1 MDDCTVSQ
9 SENRL
14 YYDGTAKYPEITV
27 SYDGMIL
34 VLGTDY
40 TVHYSNN
47 INAGTATAHLEGIG
61 KYSGARSI
69 EFTIYKAAP
78 TLQFTYANVDKTLG
92 DAAFTNKLT
101 VNTDGNVTYSS
112 SNPSVAVVNES
123 SGLVTLKGAG
133 TVAITANAAEG
144 QNYTSGSAAYK
155 LTVEQPSSAEL
166 SSLTYSFGNSNFAFG
181 YSALY
186 QIPLSSYQMVFSDIK
201 ARELFRDLGGVWGG
215 SCYGMSSTSGMFNV
229 KNSGMVIGDF
239 NTSANRVEDLKVTD
253 KNHKLDITLR
263 TWIEAMHVSQYDSS
277 VQRCFAY
284 NEDLD
289 SMCEEVN
296 RGLPVIIGVWGPE
309 GGHAIV
315 GYGVEKIS
323 DTQSYLYVYDCNF
336 PNQIRTVTL
345 TTDHSGN
352 CTGWY
357 YHLNDIHD
365 WGSADS
371 ECSIAYVPYSYY
383 QAMWANSPMVKRT
396 EMPFTYKIAASSN
409 LKETVSDSSNMLII
423 NSDEFKVQDQNGIV
437 VAEIKD
443 GRLTAK
449 KQDIYQFRPTDLRV
463 DEEKND
469 SQKKTLIYLP
479 TDAYMIKNTD
489 DSIDKLEIG
498 MVDENQ
504 SVNVT
509 TTVDDVTVHVND
521 REKCNV
527 VNIHADNSDSY
538 EVVLNSSLE
547 SAKDMEEITVSGTA
561 AKNTVEVGVTAN
573 GCVLKNCTDIQM
585 KINGKEPGSTVAGGQ
600 ADISKAE
607 ASLEYASCDYDGK
620 NKEPEVIIKTGSSL
634 LKNGTDYV
642 VVYRNNI
649 EPGIATAT
657 VYGIA
662 NYAGTISLDFK
673 IKGKDSNAALTEAK
687 NQAKKELSAY
697 KKPGDYRE
705 VQKKELIKAISDG
718 RNAIDSAKDE
728 SGVKKALSAAK
739 AVIDRIKTK
748 A

>member
-1 MDDCTVSQ
+1 
-9 SENRL
+9 
-14 YYDGTAKYPEITV
+14 
-27 SYDGMIL
+27 
-34 VLGTDY
+34 
-40 TVHYSNN
+40 
-47 INAGTATAHLEGIG
+47 
-61 KYSGARSI
+61 
-69 EFTIYKAAP
+69 
-78 TLQFTYANVDKTLG
+78 
-92 DAAFTNKLT
+92 
-101 VNTDGNVTYSS
+101 
-112 SNPSVAVVNES
+112 
-123 SGLVTLKGAG
+123 
-133 TVAITANAAEG
+133 
-144 QNYTSGSAAYK
+144 
-155 LTVEQPSSAEL
+155 
-166 SSLTYSFGNSNFAFG
+166 
-181 YSALY
+181 
-186 QIPLSSYQMVFSDIK
+186 
-201 ARELFRDLGGVWGG
+201 
-215 SCYGMSSTSGMFNV
+215 
-229 KNSGMVIGDF
+229 
-239 NTSANRVEDLKVTD
+239 
-253 KNHKLDITLR
+253 
-263 TWIEAMHVSQYDSS
+263 
-277 VQRCFAY
+277 
-284 NEDLD
+284 
-289 SMCEEVN
+289 
-296 RGLPVIIGVWGPE
+296 
-309 GGHAIV
+309 
-315 GYGVEKIS
+315 
-323 DTQSYLYVYDCNF
+323 
-336 PNQIRTVTL
+336 
-345 TTDHSGN
+345 
-352 CTGWY
+352 
-357 YHLNDIHD
+357 
-365 WGSADS
+365 
-371 ECSIAYVPYSYY
+371 
-383 QAMWANSPMVKRT
+383 MVKRT

-509 TTVDDVTVHVND
+509 TTADDVTVHVND

-705 VQKKELIKAISDG
+705 VQKKELTASERFTGMVINEFQGNIGQLNINEYQKQLI
-718 RNAIDSAKDE
+718 RNYFIGIDNALKIAEERRSYSK
-728 SGVKKALSAAK
+728 KKANDPAIIWQNVNMNKLSVDVVQNAK
-739 AVIDRIKTK
+739 LGLDMAVVNHLSVVPYLNGKTNKYDLNLMPGYEGLRYVSIKYAIYPIIDIRVELIHKNDK
-748 A
+748 FKNRHFRNSVLILL